1 MDGKPF
7 KVGRFAHSLRVRL
20 MREHIGIDVDSLD
33 DGGTRTQSP
42 AEGGHVTNIW
52 DPSAEQKR
60 GRESVTEKR
69 HRAERAK
76 DRVQDAVHQGNIWHS
91 VFQLSYSD

>member
-1 MDGKPF
+1 MDGRPF

-33 DGGTRTQSP
+33 DEDTRTQNP

-52 DPSAEQKR
+52 GPSAEQKR
-60 GRESVTEKR
+60 GRGSVTEKY
-69 HRAERAK
+69 HHAERAK
-76 DRVQDAVHQGNIWHS
+76 DRVRDVVHQGNI
-91 VFQLSYSD
+91 